1 MDAPQLSIG
10 STRELVP
17 PTPLHLAQTGWV
29 IRLPV
34 PLTPPVGGEREVGAV
49 VDLLQR
55 GTVRLLTL
63 TGPGGVGKTRLALR
77 VAHELSGR
85 FRDSAVFVSLE
96 ALTDADLVGSTIART
111 IGARQ
116 TGDQTIS
123 ESLAV
128 ALCDRQ
134 VLLVIDNF
142 EQVAAAAPLLADLLA
157 SCPQLTIM
165 TTSRALLHVSGE
177 HAFPVAPLTLPDL
190 GQSPTLAPLAESAA
204 VALFNQ
210 RARAADPA
218 FDLTE
223 VNARD
228 VAVICAQLDGLPLAI
243 ELAATRVSVLPP
255 AMLVARLGERLSLLV
270 GGPCDQLARRQTMRD
285 AIAWS
290 HGLLSREEQALFRR
304 LAVFVGGFTIE
315 AAEAVVAGAGAND
328 TGVLTGISSLHD
340 KSLLQRSHESDGNIR
355 FMMLTT
361 IREFALE
368 QLGASREAEAIR
380 SAHADY
386 FLRFAAETR
395 AGIEGAD
402 QRTWLARLTPELDNL
417 RAALEWSWQRGE
429 PDADR
434 PVAAA
439 LDAVWMSWY
448 LTGQQG
454 EEWRWLE
461 RALTDNLAWPAVR
474 AEALFWA
481 GGLAWTRGEHAHAA
495 TLLEEPLRLWRER
508 GDQFGS
514 AKALFLLDLV
524 TCSLGRPDDGQEL
537 ISQALSLFRELGAQ
551 FWIALAVLDLYQ
563 PAYLKS
569 DFARA
574 QAQCEEGVALWRK
587 LGNRWGIALALRAL
601 GDVVCERG
609 HPRRAAAI
617 YQESLTRHVE
627 QGERRG
633 TADSM
638 SGLAGVAGMLG
649 WSETAARLFG
659 AAEAQYEA
667 CGVCLAPPDRPL
679 YERAVA
685 RARAG
690 AEERRWLAAR
700 EAGRLLPLP
709 VAISEAMALAQEAV
723 APAVPAPVAACAPRA
738 PGELTYREREVLTLI
753 AAGRTDQQI
762 ADALFISRRT
772 ATTHVTNILNKLG
785 VDSRTSAAAVAV
797 RHGLA

>member
-1 MDAPQLSIG
+1 
-10 STRELVP
+10 
-17 PTPLHLAQTGWV
+17 
-29 IRLPV
+29 
-34 PLTPPVGGEREVGAV
+34 
-49 VDLLQR
+49 
-55 GTVRLLTL
+55 
-63 TGPGGVGKTRLALR
+63 
-77 VAHELSGR
+77 
-85 FRDSAVFVSLE
+85 
-96 ALTDADLVGSTIART
+96 
-111 IGARQ
+111 
-116 TGDQTIS
+116 
-123 ESLAV
+123 
-128 ALCDRQ
+128 
-134 VLLVIDNF
+134 
-142 EQVAAAAPLLADLLA
+142 
-157 SCPQLTIM
+157 M

-177 HAFPVAPLTLPDL
+177 HAFPVAPLALPDL

-204 VALFNQ
+204 VALFDQ

-223 VNARD
+223 ANAQD

-290 HGLLSREEQALFRR
+290 YGLLGSEEQELFRR
-304 LAVFVGGFTIE
+304 LAVFVGGFTID
-315 AAEAVVAGAGAND
+315 AAEAVVAGAGANG
-328 TGVLTGISSLHD
+328 TGVLIGISSLHD
-340 KSLLQRSHESDGNIR
+340 KSLLQRSHDPDRHPR

-368 QLGASREAEAIR
+368 QLGASGEAEAIR
-380 SAHADY
+380 RAHADY

-395 AGIEGAD
+395 VGIEGAE
-402 QRTWLARLTPELDNL
+402 QRTWLARLMPELDNL
-417 RAALEWSWQRGE
+417 RAALEWSWPRGE

-434 PVAAA
+434 AVAAA
-439 LDAVWMSWY
+439 LDAVWKSWY
-448 LTGQQG
+448 VTGQQG

-474 AEALFWA
+474 AEASFWA
-481 GGLAWTRGEHAHAA
+481 GGLAWTRGEYAQAA
-495 TLLEEPLRLWRER
+495 ALLEEPLRLWRER
-508 GDQFGS
+508 GDQFGI
-514 AKALFLLDLV
+514 AKVLFLLGLV
-524 TCSLGRPDDGQEL
+524 TCSQGRPDDGQDM

-551 FWIALAVLDLYQ
+551 FWIALCVLDLYLA
-563 PAYLKS
+563 AYLQG

-574 QAQCEEGVALWRK
+574 QAQCEEGLALWRK
-587 LGNRWGIALALRAL
+587 LGNQWGIALALRAL
-601 GDVVCERG
+601 GDVVCDRG
-609 HPRRAAAI
+609 HPRRAAVI
-617 YQESLTRHVE
+617 YRESLTRHVE
-627 QGERRG
+627 QDERRG
-633 TADSM
+633 IADSM

-649 WSETAARLFG
+649 CAETAARLFG
-659 AAEAQYEA
+659 AAEAQYDA
-667 CGVCLAPPDRPL
+667 CGVCVPPADRL
-679 YERAVA
+679 TYERAVA

-690 AEERRWLAAR
+690 VEGRKWIAAR

-709 VAISEAMALAQEAV
+709 VAISEAMTIAQGAV
-723 APAVPAPVAACAPRA
+723 APAVSAPLAACALRA
-738 PGELTYREREVLTLI
+738 PGDLTHREREVLTLI